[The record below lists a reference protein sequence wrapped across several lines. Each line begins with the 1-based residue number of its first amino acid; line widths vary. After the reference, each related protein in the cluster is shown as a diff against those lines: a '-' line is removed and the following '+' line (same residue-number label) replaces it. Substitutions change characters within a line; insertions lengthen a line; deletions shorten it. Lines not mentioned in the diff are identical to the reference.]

1 MLQRRMAGAR
11 NRNAIGYTTSP
22 TATVRSTRPLSRR
35 PLLRVQRDA
44 SGGHQQRCRS
54 NARQAGRERSRP
66 TRSSE
71 KKKKKKKKNEGI
83 STATKCEVE
92 ADRVRLYSL
101 ALR

>member
-71 KKKKKKKKNEGI
+71 KKKKKKKKGI

>member
-1 MLQRRMAGAR
+1 MLLRRMAGAR

-22 TATVRSTRPLSRR
+22 TATVRSTRPLSRQ

-71 KKKKKKKKNEGI
+71 KKKKKKKKGI